1 MMLQHMAPK
10 EKILPTFSQEKTWEQ
25 HSPLKNTVDDD
36 SRGFYR
42 LAIVGGTNVMALMV
56 RETALAAHGSVLL
69 ANNGIFEYVSFWPFL
84 VVVISILLCLGICC

>member
-1 MMLQHMAPK
+1 MAPGGSTGN
-10 EKILPTFSQEKTWEQ
+10 P
-25 HSPLKNTVDDD
+25 
-36 SRGFYR
+36 GFYR

-84 VVVISILLCLGICC
+84 VVVISILLCLGDFPFLDFFVEIHHENCFCP

>member
-1 MMLQHMAPK
+1 MAPGG
-10 EKILPTFSQEKTWEQ
+10 PTGN
-25 HSPLKNTVDDD
+25 P
-36 SRGFYR
+36 GFYR

-84 VVVISILLCLGICC
+84 VVVISILLCLGDFPFLDFL